1 MDNLTDS
8 DEVDAAVPVDAD
20 LASVSLSDIDRR
32 LAMQHNRWWLKQSG
46 SHSNWN
52 RAGRWTRRSIR
63 KCQILVWKRIGPFY
77 QRHEMLLMTLLLVA
91 SLGVAAYLIWQQKS
105 QATESTNPPTA
116 EDIAAASVWWPAIL
130 TAVMLYWWFK
140 CSRFVSLPFR
150 KKAEGNYRRPAEL
163 TDLPLPVSL
172 FVIMFFNAGI
182 IGVICASITHFEF
195 ALAASFLATWLTLRF
210 IRASTIWLVRIAPE
224 RRFYVG
230 QPFFDLPST
239 IRLAIAGVALASTLI
254 LCSPLFIQW
263 SGIAFSPLTWMW
275 TLISQLAQ
283 NQTTTRQSILFLMV
297 LIGFEVAG
305 RAVSTK
311 LTWQARRKIF
321 SRYRGAEISPRSS
334 ITDEETPSRETLET
348 FFQHKLTETTL
359 PSWKRGVIDTI
370 LPREI
375 RRDWS
380 LWIAVGVIS
389 LLYGVMILSSW
400 SLVSQSENASSSLQV
415 LKLVSFTFGSTL
427 VGGIEMLSLYRWL
440 CTYSF
445 TVSQQPLS
453 TFGIWKQ
460 VQQKGTERLIPQ
472 MLACLPVMAVLV
484 WATKDVYHRRAMAVG
499 SAGRSDWAAYD
510 AGWTADRGPIRKI
523 V

>member
-1 MDNLTDS
+1 
-8 DEVDAAVPVDAD
+8 
-20 LASVSLSDIDRR
+20 
-32 LAMQHNRWWLKQSG
+32 
-46 SHSNWN
+46 
-52 RAGRWTRRSIR
+52 
-63 KCQILVWKRIGPFY
+63 
-77 QRHEMLLMTLLLVA
+77 MTLVIVA
-91 SLGVAAYLIWQQKS
+91 SLVGLIYLFLCQKP
-105 QATESTNPPTA
+105 QAKEPTNPPTA
-116 EDIAAASVWWPAIL
+116 EEIEAAVVWWPAIL
-130 TAVMLYWWFK
+130 TAVMSYWWIN
-140 CSRFVSLPFR
+140 CSRFVSLPFQ
-150 KKAEGNYRRPAEL
+150 KKAEGNYRRPTAL
-163 TDLPLPVSL
+163 TDLPLPVAL

-182 IGVICASITHFEF
+182 IGVISASF
-195 ALAASFLATWLTLRF
+195 ANFVFAFAASFLATWLTLRF

-230 QPFFDLPST
+230 QAFFDRPST
-239 IRLAIAGVALASTLI
+239 IRLAIAGAVLASTLI

-311 LTWQARRKIF
+311 LTWQARRKIL

-359 PSWKRGVIDTI
+359 PSWRRGVIDTI

-380 LWIAVGVIS
+380 LWTFVVVIS
-389 LLYGVMILSSW
+389 LMYCVMMSSCW
-400 SLVSQSENASSSLQV
+400 SLVGQSENASSLHV

-427 VGGIEMLSLYRWL
+427 VGAIEMLSLYRWL

-445 TVSQQPLS
+445 AVSQQPLS

-472 MLACLPVMAVLV
+472 FLACLPVMAVMI
-484 WATKDVYHRRAMAVG
+484 WATRDFSIVAQWLLAVLVVLIGLRTMLVGLLIAGPYEKLFSGATPLMVFPVLFACLMLTLFPAMFVVTTEVSIFWLLAGVAASFFWLLAVELFRRYAEREPA
-499 SAGRSDWAAYD
+499 
-510 AGWTADRGPIRKI
+510 
-523 V
+523 